1 MTENTEVRK
10 EKQLAQDLSGSQ
22 TELGNKGC
30 LCQITFLLL
39 VPSALGGE
47 AVKEKARMPAASTLE
62 DNSVLHEPSGY
73 LSFSLTCHKSHSVLL
88 KQVYFHYE

>member
-22 TELGNKGC
+22 TELG
-30 LCQITFLLL
+30 LP
-39 VPSALGGE
+39 VPNHIPPPCALSSRGGGGGRAGG

-62 DNSVLHEPSGY
+62 DNSVL
-73 LSFSLTCHKSHSVLL
+73 C
-88 KQVYFHYE
+88 